1 MLASYTTGSHSPG
14 CIFRGWRPW
23 MFQGSLRRVDADPAT
38 PACAWRR
45 ERSPN
50 LNRGLEYS
58 VSGLV
63 ARESFGSLSVPTG
76 RKVFISWDSTRPEH
90 RFSNLDPG
98 SDLQHRRIAEW
109 SISNIHRPRASVY
122 GWKQSRRCRGRPK
135 PTMHCSEVLRSRGC
149 DKRYLG
155 ASVE

>member
-1 MLASYTTGSHSPG
+1 
-14 CIFRGWRPW
+14 

-98 SDLQHRRIAEW
+98 SDLQHRRIAERPYP
-109 SISNIHRPRASVY
+109 ISTARALASM
-122 GWKQSRRCRGRPK
+122 GGSN
-135 PTMHCSEVLRSRGC
+135 
-149 DKRYLG
+149 LG
-155 ASVE
+155 AAEGDPSPQCIAARF